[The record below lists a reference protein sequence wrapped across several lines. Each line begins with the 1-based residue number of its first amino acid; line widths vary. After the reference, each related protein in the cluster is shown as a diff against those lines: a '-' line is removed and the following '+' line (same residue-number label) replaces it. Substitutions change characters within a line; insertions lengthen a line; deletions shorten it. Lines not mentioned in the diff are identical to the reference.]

1 MMLNLDFI
9 KRENY
14 LYVTFDMGFM
24 YVQYTL
30 DSIEEIVTSI
40 KFSYPYPYPYTEC
53 WFTSLLQ
60 VMGFNK
66 ETT

>member
-14 LYVTFDMGFM
+14 VYATFDMGFM

-30 DSIEEIVTSI
+30 YGIEEIVTSI
-40 KFSYPYPYPYTEC
+40 IFSYPYIEC

-60 VMGFNK
+60 VMGFNI